1 MEKLDIIQEMA
12 KRDLGRM
19 ESQFERIY
27 EHLLKYKYQKDRQ
40 TRSWINTIIDSKNNI
55 EKQKEESKSIWN
67 YFGEDHLDD
76 IYKKSVRKASKETGL
91 DIKSFPIERPK
102 TFTKENMINDNF
114 IESYFKQNA
123 YTTEAKYNIDKIYG

>member
-12 KRDLGRM
+12 KRDLSRM

-76 IYKKSVRKASKETGL
+76 IYKKIS
-91 DIKSFPIERPK
+91 
-102 TFTKENMINDNF
+102 
-114 IESYFKQNA
+114 
-123 YTTEAKYNIDKIYG
+123 